1 MLKSWRFLA
10 GAGIVIAI
18 TIIAVAA
25 PMLAPY
31 DPNKS
36 SVFFLQPPSAQH
48 WLGTDELGRDILSRL
63 IYGAR
68 TSLVIGIGAAVVA
81 VLIGAPI
88 GLSAGYFRGHVD
100 LMIVPVIDLFV
111 ALPALIL
118 ALIITVMVGPSY
130 KNLILVLG
138 FVMWPTMAR
147 LVRGQTLAVRE
158 ATFIEAAVAAGGA
171 SGWIIRRHVW
181 PNIMRVVAAQ
191 FAIAVSLATITAASL
206 SFLGLGIP
214 PPTADWGGMVRS
226 GFEFLALNPAMSLA
240 PGAATAITVMG
251 FYLGGSAVE

>member
-1 MLKSWRFLA
+1 MLRNWRFLT
-10 GAGIVIAI
+10 GA
-18 TIIAVAA
+18 TIVAA
-25 PMLAPY
+25 VVLTAAAAPLLAPY

-36 SVFFLQPPSAQH
+36 SVLILQSPSAQH

-63 IYGAR
+63 VYGTR
-68 TSLVIGIGAAVVA
+68 TSLVIGIGAAFLA

-88 GLSAGYFRGHVD
+88 GLAAGFFRGSID
-100 LMIVPVIDLFV
+100 FAIVPIIDLFV

-118 ALIITVMVGPSY
+118 ALIITVMVGPSH

-147 LVRGQTLAVRE
+147 LVRGQSLAIRE
-158 ATFIEAAVAAGGA
+158 ATYIEAAIAAGGSSA
-171 SGWIIRRHVW
+171 WIIRRHVW

-226 GFEFLALNPAMSLA
+226 GFEFLSLNPAMSLA
-240 PGAATAITVMG
+240 PGAATALTVMG

>member
-1 MLKSWRFLA
+1 MLRNWRFLA
-10 GAGIVIAI
+10 GSAIV
-18 TIIAVAA
+18 TTVVMMAVVG
-25 PMLAPY
+25 PILMSY
-31 DPNKS
+31 EPNKS
-36 SVFFLQPPSAQH
+36 SVFLLQAPSQQH

-63 IYGAR
+63 IYGSR
-68 TSLVIGIGAAVVA
+68 TTLVIGIGAAFVA
-81 VLIGAPI
+81 LLIGAPI
-88 GLSAGYFRGHVD
+88 GLTAGYFRGGID
-100 LMIVPVIDLFV
+100 LVIVPVIDLFV
-111 ALPALIL
+111 SLPALIL

-147 LVRGQTLAVRE
+147 LVRGQALIVRE
-158 ATFIEAAVAAGGA
+158 ATFIEAAVAAGGTSA
-171 SGWIIRRHVW
+171 WIIRRHVW

-191 FAIAVSLATITAASL
+191 FAVAVSLATITAASL

-251 FYLGGSAVE
+251 FYLGGSAIE

>member
-18 TIIAVAA
+18 TIIAVTA

-63 IYGAR
+63 IFGAR

-88 GLSAGYFRGHVD
+88 GISAGYFRGRVD

-158 ATFIEAAVAAGGA
+158 ATFIEAAVAAGGT

>member
-1 MLKSWRFLA
+1 MLRNWRFLVGSA
-10 GAGIVIAI
+10 IVLAVVIV
-18 TIIAVAA
+18 AVAA
-25 PMLAPY
+25 PLLAPY

-36 SVFFLQPPSAQH
+36 SILMLQPPSAQH

-63 IYGAR
+63 IHGAR
-68 TSLVIGIGAAVVA
+68 ASLVIGIGAALVA
-81 VLIGAPI
+81 VLIGAPT
-88 GLSAGYFRGHVD
+88 GLSAGYFRGRVD
-100 LMIVPVIDLFV
+100 LVIVPVIDLFV

-130 KNLILVLG
+130 RNLILVLG

-147 LVRGQTLAVRE
+147 LVRGQALAVRE
-158 ATFIEAAVAAGGA
+158 ATFIEAAVAAGGT
-171 SGWIIRRHVW
+171 SSWIIRRHVW

-251 FYLGGSAVE
+251 FYLAGTAVE

>member
-1 MLKSWRFLA
+1 MLRNWRFLA
-10 GAGIVIAI
+10 GAAIVVIVTVVA
-18 TIIAVAA
+18 TAA
-25 PMLAPY
+25 PLLAHY
-31 DPNKS
+31 DPNES
-36 SVFFLQPPSAQH
+36 SVLMLQTPSLQH

-68 TSLVIGIGAAVVA
+68 TSLVIGIGAALVA
-81 VLIGAPI
+81 LLIGAPI
-88 GLSAGYFRGHVD
+88 GLTAGFFRGPID
-100 LMIVPVIDLFV
+100 LVIVPIIDLFV

-147 LVRGQTLAVRE
+147 LVRGQALAVRE
-158 ATFIEAAVAAGGA
+158 APYIEAAVAAGGT
-171 SGWIIRRHVW
+171 SVWIIHRHVW
-181 PNIMRVVAAQ
+181 PNIMRVAAAQ

-226 GFEFLALNPAMSLA
+226 GFEFMSLNPAMSLA
-240 PGAATAITVMG
+240 PGAATAITVLG

>member
-1 MLKSWRFLA
+1 M
-10 GAGIVIAI
+10 IAI
-18 TIIAVAA
+18 TIIAVTA

-63 IYGAR
+63 IFGAR

-88 GLSAGYFRGHVD
+88 GLSAGYFRGRVD

-118 ALIITVMVGPSY
+118 ALIITVMVGPSLQEPHPRSGLRHVADDGQAGQRA
-130 KNLILVLG
+130 NPRGPGSDVHRG
-138 FVMWPTMAR
+138 CRRRRGRVGVDHPQAR
-147 LVRGQTLAVRE
+147 
-158 ATFIEAAVAAGGA
+158 VAQHHARRGGA
-171 SGWIIRRHVW
+171 VCHRCFTRHHHGRESELSGPWY
-181 PNIMRVVAAQ
+181 
-191 FAIAVSLATITAASL
+191 SSTDG
-206 SFLGLGIP
+206 GLG
-214 PPTADWGGMVRS
+214 WH
-226 GFEFLALNPAMSLA
+226 
-240 PGAATAITVMG
+240 GAIR
-251 FYLGGSAVE
+251 F